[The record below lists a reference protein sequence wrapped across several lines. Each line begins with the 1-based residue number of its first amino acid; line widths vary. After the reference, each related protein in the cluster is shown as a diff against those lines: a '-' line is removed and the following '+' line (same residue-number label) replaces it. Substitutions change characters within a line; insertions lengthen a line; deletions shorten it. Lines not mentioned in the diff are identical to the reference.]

1 MMKNIDKEISSPIID
16 AFTQDLIVSHVEL
29 LLNYCN
35 RFYHRQFLTRRT
47 ANPDILIKL
56 EQLLDKHFK
65 SNGAEMPTLQFIAR
79 QLNLS
84 PNYLSDRVIFL

>member
-16 AFTQDLIVSHVEL
+16 AFTQDLIISHVEL

-47 ANPDILIKL
+47 ANTDILIKL
-56 EQLLDKHFK
+56 EQLLDNHFK
-65 SNGAEMPTLQFIAR
+65 INGAEMPT
-79 QLNLS
+79 
-84 PNYLSDRVIFL
+84 V